1 MDNKNN
7 LEPRH
12 ELKAFVESIAA
23 LARKPLEESGR
34 VEITEIFGRPYY
46 RDRNG
51 IPRQVEA
58 PDFKT
63 PQSISVSSLDG
74 LIDLVKQEG
83 IRVQLPELF
92 ASEFEADKADRS
104 NNYSP
109 HLFVEV
115 TSYRSVTVYTD
126 NLNFYRRHYNLY
138 GARSDMEAF
147 QPGKE
152 YGHEEMMIAL
162 RSMFQR
168 SDNTDLDYLLGL
180 LGSVTNEAKVTSTD
194 NGLNQ
199 QVTVNKGI
207 ANIQRENVKSIVRL
221 KPFRT
226 FPEVEQPASDFL
238 VRLSADKEGTIRVA
252 LHEADGG
259 MWKLDARRI
268 VAAYLEDS
276 LRDEIEAGLVTV
288 MS

>member
-7 LEPRH
+7 LSPRH
-12 ELKAFVESIAA
+12 ELKEFVDSLAA
-23 LARKPLEESGR
+23 LARQPLVESSR
-34 VEITEIFGRPYY
+34 IETTEIFGRPYY

-51 IPRQVEA
+51 VPRQVEA

-63 PQSISVSSLDG
+63 PRSISVSSLDG
-74 LIDLVKQEG
+74 LIDLIKQEG
-83 IRVQLPELF
+83 IQVQLPELF
-92 ASEFEADKADRS
+92 ASEFESDKADYA
-104 NNYSP
+104 NNYKP

-126 NLNFYRRHYNLY
+126 SLNFDRHHYNLY
-138 GARSDMEAF
+138 ETRSSMEAF
-147 QPGKE
+147 QPGRE

-168 SDNTDLDYLLGL
+168 SDETDLNYLLEL

-238 VRLSADKEGTIRVA
+238 VRLSTDSEGGIRVA

-276 LRDEIEAGLVTV
+276 LREEIEAGLVTV